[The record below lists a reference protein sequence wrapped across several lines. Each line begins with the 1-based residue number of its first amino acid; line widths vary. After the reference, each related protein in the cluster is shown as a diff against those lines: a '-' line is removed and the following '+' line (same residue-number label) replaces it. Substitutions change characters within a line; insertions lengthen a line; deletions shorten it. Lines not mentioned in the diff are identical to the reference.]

1 MAGGNRGD
9 QLQVKIKGNILSHPV
24 AASALIL
31 RGCMVNVKATGFAAL
46 ASDTGSETFAGMS
59 EEGNTVAEA
68 VANGTKNVRC
78 RRRGIFKMKL
88 TAGDAAAAPTLVGS
102 LVYVHTPQSASV
114 DELIGLTGSVN
125 NHVLVGKIVK
135 HGTDAQAIAGTST
148 ADVWVDVM
156 GAQHTVLGDATYNTK
171 TSLAAHTT
179 GAGAELVGVE
189 DSKGFGTSKTVEDV
203 LEAILTF
210 GHIDIPLS
218 AFRAGD
224 GETLTIQAT
233 TEPGFAILN
242 SQELVITYPDD
253 GAASD
258 LMFGGI
264 AFPQDL
270 DETAGIEIHFL
281 VEKSGNNNSDTAVDL
296 TAFVAGVGDSNN
308 ADIVDTTVI
317 TLTDVATTV
326 EELVFSCNVDATN
339 LLGPPASLS
348 AILDYATAGTDELSI
363 HAAWIEYTK
372 KLG

>member
-1 MAGGNRGD
+1 MAGGNKGD

-46 ASDTGSETFAGMS
+46 ASDTISESFAGIS
-59 EEGNTVAEA
+59 EEGNTVAQA

-88 TAGDAAAAPTLVGS
+88 NAAVAAPTLVGS

-114 DELIGLTGSVN
+114 DELIGLTGAVS

-189 DSKGFGTSKTVEDV
+189 ENLGWGATPTLQDALELMLANGQIAIPITAFTEEDGTILTVTADATMGFKQLTNEEVILQVTDAEIFSVTLGLPSDADGTADMTLSLIIAKNGTDADDATMD
-203 LEAILTF
+203 LEA
-210 GHIDIPLS
+210 
-218 AFRAGD
+218 
-224 GETLTIQAT
+224 
-233 TEPGFAILN
+233 FAIA
-242 SQELVITYPDD
+242 T
-253 GAASD
+253 GAAALSSSD
-258 LMFGGI
+258 AYAGAAKAI
-264 AFPQDL
+264 ANNVNLQVL
-270 DETAGIEIHFL
+270 DFTIA
-281 VEKSGNNNSDTAVDL
+281 
-296 TAFVAGVGDSNN
+296 N
-308 ADIVDTTVI
+308 AQLPAAPRTI
-317 TLTDVATTV
+317 T
-326 EELVFSCNVDATN
+326 FN
-339 LLGPPASLS
+339 LIPV
-348 AILDYATAGTDELSI
+348 GTDELYVYGASLKYQKTL
-363 HAAWIEYTK
+363 A
-372 KLG
+372 